1 LTDTD
6 QYQILNGIRLGR
18 CTVDESSE
26 AVGWVIRALRFER
39 WLDALASEVDVV
51 DVDRGERDDR
61 VEEARRPA

>member
-1 LTDTD
+1 M
-6 QYQILNGIRLGR
+6 
-18 CTVDESSE
+18 DESSE